1 MLIKY
6 IILISALQFPLL
18 SIGQCNRFS
27 DSLALVSLYNATD
40 GANWLNAWHLDQPM
54 STWYGITLNSE
65 GCVHC
70 IDLDG
75 RLDCAGYAFNNIG
88 NNLTGHIPD
97 SLGTLSQIKYISFG
111 NNFLVGSIPS
121 SLGQLQYL
129 IELILRYNN
138 LTGSIPPELG
148 NLQDLNLLNLSYND
162 LSGEI
167 PQELGSIDRLNF
179 IFLFDNDLS
188 GPIPSTFS
196 GISQLSIFGAAD
208 NRLTGEVPAFL
219 GELNVLQR
227 LELQNNEFT
236 GCFPEELRSLCDE
249 EVNFSGNIALSWQGD
264 FDQFCNSFSQ
274 FGAPCED
281 GLTYT
286 TNYIDS
292 NCDCIAMLTSVSS
305 LENIPLKIL
314 PNPFHQELQI
324 TNVNLSDVLHCR
336 ILTMEGQS
344 IDIFE
349 GYRYDASGL
358 PQGIYLLSVL
368 NESTGHKG
376 IIKVIKQ

>member
-148 NLQDLNLLNLSYND
+148 NLQDLNLLNL
-162 LSGEI
+162 
-167 PQELGSIDRLNF
+167 
-179 IFLFDNDLS
+179 
-188 GPIPSTFS
+188 
-196 GISQLSIFGAAD
+196 
-208 NRLTGEVPAFL
+208 
-219 GELNVLQR
+219 
-227 LELQNNEFT
+227 
-236 GCFPEELRSLCDE
+236 
-249 EVNFSGNIALSWQGD
+249 
-264 FDQFCNSFSQ
+264 
-274 FGAPCED
+274 
-281 GLTYT
+281 
-286 TNYIDS
+286 
-292 NCDCIAMLTSVSS
+292 
-305 LENIPLKIL
+305 
-314 PNPFHQELQI
+314 
-324 TNVNLSDVLHCR
+324 
-336 ILTMEGQS
+336 
-344 IDIFE
+344 
-349 GYRYDASGL
+349 
-358 PQGIYLLSVL
+358 
-368 NESTGHKG
+368 
-376 IIKVIKQ
+376 